1 MSVVSKIP
9 LGPGD
14 DLHRGYESVHARNRV
29 APPGWLSSNPDFP
42 SFASSARDFF
52 SHGLSVERVRQC
64 GASLLVEDRM
74 SDPSHISS
82 LIGDVYDAIFDPSM
96 WIRVL
101 GGAAHFVGAQAGALL
116 WRNAV
121 SRSADIVHTFGIES
135 PYAQSYVERY
145 AKLDPTTTPMFLRE
159 VGEVVSTTDLVPYSE
174 FRETRFYKE
183 WAQPQG
189 LIDQVQANLDKSATS
204 FVHLSFWRNS
214 DDGMVDE
221 AARERMRLIVP
232 HLRRAVLVGSL
243 IDYRTA
249 EAATFGDALDGIGA
263 GLFFVDASGRIV
275 HANASG
281 HAMLADGTLLRVNAG
296 RLAPNDVAAEQ
307 GLYEIFSMAENTDA
321 AMGVAGGT
329 RGAAV
334 PLAARD
340 GEHYVAHVLPLTA
353 GARRQAG
360 AAYAAVAAVFVH
372 KATLDMPSPQE
383 VIAKLYK
390 LTPTELRVLFAIVQ
404 VGGVPE
410 VAEAM
415 GISTSTVKTH
425 LRRLFAKTGT
435 DRQAELVKLVA
446 AYANPLVA

>member
-1 MSVVSKIP
+1 
-9 LGPGD
+9 
-14 DLHRGYESVHARNRV
+14 
-29 APPGWLSSNPDFP
+29 
-42 SFASSARDFF
+42 
-52 SHGLSVERVRQC
+52 
-64 GASLLVEDRM
+64 M
-74 SDPSHISS
+74 SDSRHVSS
-82 LIGDVYDAIFDPSM
+82 LIGDIYDTVCDSSL
-96 WIRVL
+96 WIGVL
-101 GGAAHFVGAQAGALL
+101 GRAAHFVGAQAAALL

-121 SRSADIVHTFGIES
+121 SRSADIVYTFGIDS
-135 PYAQSYVERY
+135 PYAQSYAERY

-159 VGEVVSTTDLVPYSE
+159 VGEVVSTTDLVRYSE
-174 FRETRFYKE
+174 FRESRFYKE

-189 LIDQVQANLDKSATS
+189 LVDQALANIDKSATS
-204 FVHLSFWRNS
+204 VVQLSFWRS
-214 DDGMVDE
+214 SASGMVDE

-232 HLRRAVLVGSL
+232 HLRRAVLVGNL

-281 HAMLADGTLLRVNAG
+281 HAMLAEGTLLHVNDG
-296 RLAPNDVAAEQ
+296 RLAPTDVEAEQ
-307 GLYEIFSMAENTDA
+307 RLYEILNVDGSGDA
-321 AMGVAGGT
+321 PMDTRAG
-329 RGAAV
+329 AV
-334 PLAARD
+334 PLIASD
-340 GEHYVAHVLPLTA
+340 GEHYVGHVLPLAA

-360 AAYAAVAAVFVH
+360 AVYAAVAAVFVH
-372 KATLDMPSPQE
+372 KASLDMPSPQE

-404 VGGVPE
+404 VGGAPE

-415 GISTSTVKTH
+415 GISHGTVKTH

>member
-1 MSVVSKIP
+1 
-9 LGPGD
+9 
-14 DLHRGYESVHARNRV
+14 
-29 APPGWLSSNPDFP
+29 
-42 SFASSARDFF
+42 
-52 SHGLSVERVRQC
+52 
-64 GASLLVEDRM
+64 M

-82 LIGDVYDAIFDPSM
+82 LIGDIYDAIFDPSL

-101 GGAAHFVGAQAGALL
+101 GGAAQFVGAQAGALL

-121 SRSADIVHTFGIES
+121 SRSADVVHTFGIES
-135 PYAQSYVERY
+135 PYAQSYAERY

-189 LIDQVQANLDKSATS
+189 LIDQAQANLDKSATS

-281 HAMLADGTLLRVNAG
+281 HALLADGKLLRVNAG

-307 GLYEIFSMAENTDA
+307 GLYEIFSMAESGDA
-321 AMGVAGGT
+321 ATGAAMDT
-329 RGAAV
+329 RGVAV

-360 AAYAAVAAVFVH
+360 AAYTAVAAVFVH
-372 KATLDMPSPQE
+372 KATLDMPSLQE

-404 VGGVPE
+404 VGGAPE

-415 GISTSTVKTH
+415 GISHSTVKTH

-446 AYANPLVA
+446 GYANALAP

>member
-1 MSVVSKIP
+1 
-9 LGPGD
+9 
-14 DLHRGYESVHARNRV
+14 
-29 APPGWLSSNPDFP
+29 
-42 SFASSARDFF
+42 
-52 SHGLSVERVRQC
+52 
-64 GASLLVEDRM
+64 
-74 SDPSHISS
+74 
-82 LIGDVYDAIFDPSM
+82 
-96 WIRVL
+96 
-101 GGAAHFVGAQAGALL
+101 
-116 WRNAV
+116 
-121 SRSADIVHTFGIES
+121 
-135 PYAQSYVERY
+135 
-145 AKLDPTTTPMFLRE
+145 
-159 VGEVVSTTDLVPYSE
+159 
-174 FRETRFYKE
+174 
-183 WAQPQG
+183 
-189 LIDQVQANLDKSATS
+189 
-204 FVHLSFWRNS
+204 
-214 DDGMVDE
+214 MVDE
-221 AARERMRLIVP
+221 VARERMRLIVP
-232 HLRRAVLVGSL
+232 HLRRAVLVGNL

-281 HAMLADGTLLRVNAG
+281 HAMLADGALLRVNAG
-296 RLAPNDVAAEQ
+296 RLAPNDVNAEQ
-307 GLYEIFSMAENTDA
+307 GLYEIFSMAESGDDA
-321 AMGVAGGT
+321 ALGT
-329 RGAAV
+329 RGVAV
-334 PLAARD
+334 PLIARD

-372 KATLDMPSPQE
+372 KAALDMPSPQE

-446 AYANPLVA
+446 AYANPLVT

>member
-1 MSVVSKIP
+1 
-9 LGPGD
+9 
-14 DLHRGYESVHARNRV
+14 
-29 APPGWLSSNPDFP
+29 
-42 SFASSARDFF
+42 
-52 SHGLSVERVRQC
+52 
-64 GASLLVEDRM
+64 
-74 SDPSHISS
+74 
-82 LIGDVYDAIFDPSM
+82 
-96 WIRVL
+96 
-101 GGAAHFVGAQAGALL
+101 
-116 WRNAV
+116 
-121 SRSADIVHTFGIES
+121 
-135 PYAQSYVERY
+135 
-145 AKLDPTTTPMFLRE
+145 MFLRE

-189 LIDQVQANLDKSATS
+189 LIDQLQANLDKSATS

-214 DDGMVDE
+214 DNGMVDE

-232 HLRRAVLVGSL
+232 HLRRAVLVGNL

-281 HAMLADGTLLRVNAG
+281 HALLADGKLLRVNAG

-307 GLYEIFSMAENTDA
+307 GLYEIFSMAESGDA
-321 AMGVAGGT
+321 ALGT
-329 RGAAV
+329 RGVAV
-334 PLAARD
+334 PLIARD

-372 KATLDMPSPQE
+372 KAALDMPSPQE

-435 DRQAELVKLVA
+435 DRQADLVKLVA
-446 AYANPLVA
+446 AYANPLIT

>member
-1 MSVVSKIP
+1 
-9 LGPGD
+9 
-14 DLHRGYESVHARNRV
+14 
-29 APPGWLSSNPDFP
+29 
-42 SFASSARDFF
+42 
-52 SHGLSVERVRQC
+52 
-64 GASLLVEDRM
+64 M
-74 SDPSHISS
+74 SDPRHISL
-82 LIGDVYDAIFDPSM
+82 LIGDIYDAVCDPSL

-101 GGAAHFVGAQAGALL
+101 GGAAQFVGAQAGALL

-121 SRSADIVHTFGIES
+121 SRSADVVHTFGIEA
-135 PYAQSYVERY
+135 PYAQSYAERY

-159 VGEVVSTTDLVPYSE
+159 VGEVVNTTDLVPYSE
-174 FRETRFYKE
+174 FRGTRFYKE

-214 DDGMVDE
+214 DNGMVDE

-232 HLRRAVLVGSL
+232 HLRRAVLVGNL

-281 HAMLADGTLLRVNAG
+281 HAMLADGALLRVNAG
-296 RLAPNDVAAEQ
+296 RLAPNDVNAEQ
-307 GLYEIFSMAENTDA
+307 GLYEIFSMAESGDDA
-321 AMGVAGGT
+321 ALGT
-329 RGAAV
+329 RGVAV
-334 PLAARD
+334 PLIARD
-340 GEHYVAHVLPLTA
+340 GEHYVAHVLPLAA

-360 AAYAAVAAVFVH
+360 AAYTAVAAVFVH
-372 KATLDMPSPQE
+372 KAALDMPSLQE

-404 VGGVPE
+404 VGGAPE

-415 GISTSTVKTH
+415 GISHSTVKTH

>member
-1 MSVVSKIP
+1 
-9 LGPGD
+9 
-14 DLHRGYESVHARNRV
+14 
-29 APPGWLSSNPDFP
+29 
-42 SFASSARDFF
+42 
-52 SHGLSVERVRQC
+52 
-64 GASLLVEDRM
+64 M
-74 SDPSHISS
+74 SDPRHISL
-82 LIGDVYDAIFDPSM
+82 LIGDIYDAVCDPSL

-101 GGAAHFVGAQAGALL
+101 GGAAQFVGAQAGALL

-121 SRSADIVHTFGIES
+121 SRSADVVHTFGIES
-135 PYAQSYVERY
+135 PYAQSYAERY

-189 LIDQVQANLDKSATS
+189 LIDQAQANLDKSATS

-214 DDGMVDE
+214 DNGMVDE

-281 HAMLADGTLLRVNAG
+281 HALLADGKLLRVNAG

-307 GLYEIFSMAENTDA
+307 GLYEIFSMAESGDA
-321 AMGVAGGT
+321 ATGAAMDT
-329 RGAAV
+329 RGVAV

-360 AAYAAVAAVFVH
+360 AAYTAVAAVFVH
-372 KATLDMPSPQE
+372 KATLDMPSLQE

-404 VGGVPE
+404 VGGAPE

-415 GISTSTVKTH
+415 GISHSTVKTH

-435 DRQAELVKLVA
+435 DRQADLVKLVA
-446 AYANPLVA
+446 GYANPLVA

>member
-1 MSVVSKIP
+1 
-9 LGPGD
+9 
-14 DLHRGYESVHARNRV
+14 
-29 APPGWLSSNPDFP
+29 
-42 SFASSARDFF
+42 
-52 SHGLSVERVRQC
+52 
-64 GASLLVEDRM
+64 M

-82 LIGDVYDAIFDPSM
+82 LIGDIYDAIFDPSL

-101 GGAAHFVGAQAGALL
+101 GGAAQFVGAQAGALL

-121 SRSADIVHTFGIES
+121 SRSADVVHTFGIEA
-135 PYAQSYVERY
+135 PYAQSYAERY

-174 FRETRFYKE
+174 FRGTRFYKE

-214 DDGMVDE
+214 DNGMVDE

-232 HLRRAVLVGSL
+232 HLRRAVLVGNL

-281 HAMLADGTLLRVNAG
+281 HAMLADGALLRVNAG
-296 RLAPNDVAAEQ
+296 RLAPNDVNAEQ
-307 GLYEIFSMAENTDA
+307 GLYEIFSMAESGDDA
-321 AMGVAGGT
+321 ALGT
-329 RGAAV
+329 RGVAV
-334 PLAARD
+334 PLIARD

-372 KATLDMPSPQE
+372 KAALDMPSPQE

-446 AYANPLVA
+446 AYANPLVT

>member
-1 MSVVSKIP
+1 
-9 LGPGD
+9 
-14 DLHRGYESVHARNRV
+14 
-29 APPGWLSSNPDFP
+29 
-42 SFASSARDFF
+42 
-52 SHGLSVERVRQC
+52 
-64 GASLLVEDRM
+64 M
-74 SDPSHISS
+74 SDPRHISL
-82 LIGDVYDAIFDPSM
+82 LIGDIYDAVCDPSL

-101 GGAAHFVGAQAGALL
+101 GGAAQFVGAQAGALL

-121 SRSADIVHTFGIES
+121 SRSADVVHTFGIEA
-135 PYAQSYVERY
+135 PYAQSYAERY

-174 FRETRFYKE
+174 FRGTRFYKE

-214 DDGMVDE
+214 DNGMVDE

-232 HLRRAVLVGSL
+232 HLRRAVLVGNL
-243 IDYRTA
+243 IDYRAA

-281 HAMLADGTLLRVNAG
+281 HAMLADGALLRVNAG
-296 RLAPNDVAAEQ
+296 RLAPNDVNAEQ
-307 GLYEIFSMAENTDA
+307 GLYEIFSMAESGDDA
-321 AMGVAGGT
+321 ALGT
-329 RGAAV
+329 RGVAV

-360 AAYAAVAAVFVH
+360 AAYTAVAAMFVH
-372 KATLDMPSPQE
+372 KAALDMPSLQE

-404 VGGVPE
+404 VGGAPE

-415 GISTSTVKTH
+415 GISHSTVKTH